1 MPPAPAALLPAYA
14 GLIVRT
20 GLNLQAG
27 QRLLIADPYELQ
39 GVTAAAAELV
49 AAVETAARAQGAT
62 AVRVI
67 WGDEARLRR
76 AARGG
81 PGWLFRA
88 RLRRHTTRMLDHVD
102 RGDALLFLQ
111 SSHPRLMAGVPAA
124 GVARLRQRTA
134 ALFGVVAA
142 QLTAGATNWTVAAA
156 PSPAWAEAVYADLP
170 ADERLPALWAALF
183 EACRVTGPDPAAA
196 WREHLAALEQR
207 RDELNARRPAT
218 VRFRGP
224 GTDLTVALPRQHL
237 WATARLTAR
246 DGRHFVANLPTEEV
260 FTLPH
265 KDTAEGTVRVA
276 RPVACG
282 GAVLD
287 GVELEFHRG
296 MVTRARARAGED
308 LLHRLLAIDPG
319 ASRLGE
325 VALVPGTTSIA
336 RTGRLFQH
344 PLLDE
349 NACSH
354 IALGEAYG
362 FTLRMPDATVFNR
375 SLIHVDLP
383 LDPECEVG
391 FA

>member
-1 MPPAPAALLPAYA
+1 MPPSFEVQLRSYAAV
-14 GLIVRT
+14 IVRV
-20 GLNLQAG
+20 GLNLRRG

-39 GVTAAAAELV
+39 GVARGAANLVTAIEA
-49 AAVETAARAQGAT
+49 AARAQGAA

-76 AARGG
+76 AARDG
-81 PGWLFRA
+81 PGWFFRA
-88 RLRRHTTRMLDHVD
+88 RLRRHTSRMLRHVD

-111 SSHPRLMAGVPAA
+111 GSHPGLLADIPAA
-124 GVARLRQRTA
+124 GVARLRRRTA

-142 QLTAGATNWTVAAA
+142 QLTAGATNWTLAAA
-156 PSPAWAEAVYADLP
+156 PTPAWAGAVFPDLADG
-170 ADERLPALWAALF
+170 ERLPALWTALF
-183 EACRVTGPDPAAA
+183 EACRVTAPDPLRA
-196 WREHLAALEQR
+196 WGGHLAGLDRR

-218 VRFRGP
+218 VRFRAP
-224 GTDLTVALPRQHL
+224 GTDLTVALPREHV
-237 WATARLTAR
+237 WSTARLATR
-246 DGRHFVANLPTEEV
+246 EGRPSLANLPTEEV

-265 KDTAEGTVRVA
+265 KDSAEGTVRVA

-282 GAVLD
+282 GAIVD
-287 GVELEFHRG
+287 GIELEFHRG
-296 MVTRARARAGED
+296 GVTRARARTGEE
-308 LLHRLLAIDPG
+308 LLHRLLAVDAG
-319 ASRLGE
+319 AARLGE
-325 VALVPGTTSIA
+325 VAFVPAATSIA
-336 RTGRLFQH
+336 RTGRLFHH

-362 FTLRMPDATVFNR
+362 FTLRMPDATAFNR

-383 LDPECEVG
+383 LDPACEVG

>member
-1 MPPAPAALLPAYA
+1 MPPSFEVLLRSYA
-14 GLIVRT
+14 EVIVRV
-20 GLNLQAG
+20 GLNLGAG

-39 GVTAAAAELV
+39 GVAPGAGDLV
-49 AAVETAARAQGAT
+49 AAVETAARSAGAD

-76 AARGG
+76 AARDG

-88 RLRRHTTRMLDHVD
+88 RLRRNTSRMLRHAEH
-102 RGDALLFLQ
+102 GDALLFLQ
-111 SSHPRLMAGVPAA
+111 GSHPRLLADLPAA

-134 ALFGVVAA
+134 ALFGVMAA
-142 QLTAGATNWTVAAA
+142 QLTAGATNWTLAAA
-156 PSPAWAEAVYADLP
+156 PTPAWADAVYPDLP
-170 ADERLPALWAALF
+170 AEQRLPALWAALF
-183 EACRVTGPDPAAA
+183 EACRAPAPDPLRA
-196 WREHLAALEQR
+196 WSEHLAGLER
-207 RDELNARRPAT
+207 RREELNARRPAT

-224 GTDLTVALPRQHL
+224 GTDLTVALPREHV
-237 WATARLTAR
+237 WCTARLATR
-246 DGRHFVANLPTEEV
+246 GGRPFVANLPTEEV

-265 KDTAEGTVRVA
+265 KDSAEGTVRVG
-276 RPVACG
+276 RPVTCG
-282 GAVLD
+282 GAVVD
-287 GVELEFHRG
+287 GIELEFHRG
-296 MVTRARARAGED
+296 GVTRARARTGEEF
-308 LLHRLLAIDPG
+308 LHRLLAIDAG
-319 ASRLGE
+319 AARLGE
-325 VALVPGTTSIA
+325 VALVPEATSIA
-336 RTGRLFQH
+336 RTGRLFHH

-383 LDPECEVG
+383 LDPACEVG